1 VTNHVKC
8 HDPLF
13 HSKRMYKKNPYLD
26 AFDIFQMHQPDGQK
40 TKHP

>member
-1 VTNHVKC
+1 
-8 HDPLF
+8 
-13 HSKRMYKKNPYLD
+13 MYKKNPYLD